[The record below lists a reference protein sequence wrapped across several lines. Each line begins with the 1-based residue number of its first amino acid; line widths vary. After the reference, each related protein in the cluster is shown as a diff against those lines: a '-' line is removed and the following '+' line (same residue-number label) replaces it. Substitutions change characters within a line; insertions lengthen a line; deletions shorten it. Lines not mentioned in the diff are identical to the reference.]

1 MSATQIITTVD
12 FERPGKQTG
21 VLAVPQSTNTSGWAT
36 EYIPIAVIRGAPGPT
51 ALIFGG
57 NHGDEYEGPVVLMK
71 LVRMLKPEDVRGR
84 IIIIPMLNR
93 PAIAAGTRLSPLDGK
108 NMNRVFPGRA
118 DGTITETIAHYVSS
132 VLFPLADL
140 VIDIHS
146 GGRSAHFLPLVSMHH
161 VPDREQLR
169 RMIDAALAWG
179 APYILLYR
187 DVGGTGLLSG
197 EAERMGKL
205 TLGTEMGSA
214 AQFGVDMLTLT
225 ERGVCNVLRQAGILV
240 DHAPEQAIAPSQIM
254 IADQYDDYIMAP
266 VSGIFEPFFEMGAW
280 VDAGQTIG
288 QIHSVEHPFYD
299 PVTVPARTD
308 GLLISRRAFPLV
320 RQGDCL
326 ATLACPWSLG

>member
-1 MSATQIITTVD
+1 MSATPVVATVD
-12 FERPGKQTG
+12 FECPGKQTG

-57 NHGDEYEGPVVLMK
+57 NHGDEYEGPVALMK
-71 LVRMLKPEDVRGR
+71 LVRILKPEDVCGR
-84 IIIIPMLNR
+84 VIIIPMLNR
-93 PAIAAGTRLSPLDGK
+93 PAIAAGLRLSPLDCK
-108 NMNRVFPGRA
+108 NMNRAFPGRT
-118 DGTITETIAHYVSS
+118 DGTITEMIAHYVSS

-161 VPDREQLR
+161 VPDHEQLR
-169 RMIDAALAWG
+169 RMIGTARAWG

-187 DVGGTGLLSG
+187 DVAGTGLLTG
-197 EAERMGKL
+197 EAERIGKL

-214 AQFGVDMLTLT
+214 AQFGVDMLSLT

-240 DHAPEQAIAPSQIM
+240 DRPPDQAVTPSHIM

-280 VDAGQTIG
+280 IAAGQTIG
-288 QIHSVEHPFYD
+288 QIHSIEQPFSH
-299 PVTVPARTD
+299 PVTVPAQTD

-326 ATLACPWSLG
+326 ATLARPWSLA